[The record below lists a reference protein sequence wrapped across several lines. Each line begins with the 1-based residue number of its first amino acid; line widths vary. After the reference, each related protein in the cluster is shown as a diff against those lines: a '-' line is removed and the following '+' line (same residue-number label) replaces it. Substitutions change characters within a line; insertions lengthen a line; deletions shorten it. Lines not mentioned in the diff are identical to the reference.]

1 MGNIVEFALK
11 LTDNM
16 SGTLRKAAQSSNMLF
31 VALARAGQRTADF
44 GHQFHAAET
53 NVSNLSKRISELRAQ
68 RDVLPITGLSQ
79 IRRFNSEI
87 HRLEGQM
94 SRMQTLNGSWFKSK
108 FSDAMNSLPGA
119 GFITNP
125 LVAIGA
131 GLAVSVKKGMENELQ
146 RTNITTL
153 MGGDSK
159 ASDALFGKISKYGKE
174 TVYDKAGLIDSQR
187 TMMSFGL
194 SSDFA
199 FNKLKQIGD
208 IAMGDKNRMQSL
220 SLAFSQATS
229 TGKLMGQ
236 DLLQMINAG
245 FNPLNVISEKTGE
258 SMESLKDRMSKGQIS
273 AQELAKS
280 FEWAT
285 EKGGLFYKGAEEAG
299 NTLTGRMN
307 KMMDSLSEMAISIYG
322 ALEPLL
328 KPLVSLATSVFE
340 MIGSGVDKFIT
351 GFKEGNPI
359 ILATT
364 AAIAGLAVGIGL
376 YKIVTAIATFAQ
388 SGFTVAVWASNFALL
403 ANPLVWVT
411 ALVVGL
417 VVGLVLLWKKSEGF
431 RAAMYGMWEVVKGF
445 GNILKEFVIDRIQ
458 GILSGL
464 GSLASA
470 IGKLFKGDFKGAWQS
485 AKDGASGLLG
495 LDAAANAYNNARK
508 LGGLYEQGVAKGRVD
523 FRKGKKNV
531 GVKDVTNTGLL
542 TDTAAAVAT
551 NNTVASNSEK
561 SLSSGGPKVV
571 NITIGKFLEDI
582 KIYPT
587 NLTEGVSDIEGKI
600 LEMFA
605 RVVSQGAVAI

>member
-1 MGNIVEFALK
+1 MNIVEFALK
-11 LTDNM
+11 FKDLASGELGKFGAQTKRIFDNATRQ
-16 SGTLRKAAQSSNMLF
+16 GVN
-31 VALARAGQRTADF
+31 F
-44 GHQFHAAET
+44 GHQFNMAET
-53 NVSNLSKRISELRAQ
+53 SVFNLTKRINELRAQ
-68 RDVLPITGLSQ
+68 RDIMPLSELSK
-79 IRRFNSEI
+79 IRQFNSEI
-87 HRLEGQM
+87 KTLEKRM
-94 SRMQTLNGSWFKSK
+94 TKMQTLNGSWLKSK
-108 FSDAMNSLPGA
+108 FSDAMSSLPGA

-125 LVAIGA
+125 IVAMGA
-131 GLAVSVKKGMENELQ
+131 GLAVSIKKGMENEMQ

-285 EKGGLFYKGAEEAG
+285 EKGGLFYQGAEKAG
-299 NTLTGRMN
+299 NTLTGKMN
-307 KMMDSLSEMAISIYG
+307 KMADSLSEMAISLYG
-322 ALEPLL
+322 AIEPIL
-328 KPLVSLATSVFE
+328 KPLVSFATTIFE
-340 MIGSGVDKFIT
+340 VIGNGVDKLVI
-351 GFKEGNPI
+351 GFKEGNPA
-359 ILATT
+359 ILAVTS
-364 AAIAGLAVGIGL
+364 AIAGLTAGIAL
-376 YKIVTAIATFAQ
+376 YKIITAIAAVAQ
-388 SGFTVAVWASNFALL
+388 SGFTIAVWASNFALL
-403 ANPLVWVT
+403 ANPIVWVT

-417 VVGLVLLWKKSEGF
+417 VGGLILLWKKSEGF
-431 RAAMYGMWEVVKGF
+431 RSALYGIWEVMKGF
-445 GNILKEFVIDRIQ
+445 GNILKEFVIDRIK
-458 GILSGL
+458 GVLSGL
-464 GSLASA
+464 GSMGQA
-470 IGKLFKGDFKGAWQS
+470 ILKLFKGDFKGAWQS
-485 AKDGASGLLG
+485 AKEGANGLLG
-495 LDAAANAYNNARK
+495 LDAATNAYNNARK
-508 LGGLYEQGVAKGRVD
+508 LGGLYEQGVAKGRAD
-523 FRKGKKNV
+523 FRKGKKSAV
-531 GVKDVTNTGLL
+531 EKTNTGLL